1 MAGKQPL
8 FDGEWMQ
15 GAQKSGRSESMGL
28 GGRKLVGG
36 CSVKVV
42 VVVQVGRGLVGTN
55 FVVVFGDKGSLERD
69 VAAVNKWARA
79 QDQD

>member
-1 MAGKQPL
+1 MAGKRPL
-8 FDGEWMQ
+8 FDGEWIQ
-15 GAQKSGRSESMGL
+15 RAQKLGRNESMGL
-28 GGRKLVGG
+28 GRRKLVGG

-42 VVVQVGRGLVGTN
+42 VVVQVGQGLASTN

-69 VAAVNKWARA
+69 VAAVNRWARG